1 MEKPVQFSQSVTSHE
16 HGRCLIMVRAT
27 METILKDLNPAQ
39 REAVEHVYG
48 PLLIFAGAGS
58 GKTRALT
65 YRIAYLV
72 GQCRVDPHRILA
84 VTFTNKAA
92 KEMKERICSL
102 VGSRT
107 VADMWVGTFHATCA
121 RILRERGDR
130 VGLNR
135 EFVIYD
141 DDDQIRLVRECLEFL
156 DLDEKENNARQILS
170 KISMAKEQ
178 LILPDNYSRNVIS
191 SYDPI
196 VARVYP
202 LYQKK
207 LAANRALDFDD
218 LILYT
223 VRLFEHCNDVCEYYQ
238 TKFEFVLVDEYQ
250 DINHSQFEF
259 VRRVAAKH
267 GNICVVG
274 DDDQSIYSWRGADVG
289 IILSF
294 QKYYPNAKVVK
305 LEQNYRSTRNI
316 LDAAYYV
323 ISRNERR
330 ADKQLWT
337 ERGEG
342 ALLTR
347 IDAIDEHDEA
357 AKVVNCI
364 RDKVITGEREYSDF
378 AILYRTNVQSRVFE
392 DVLLNYRVPYKIIG
406 GVRFYERKE
415 IKDLMAY
422 LRLAYNPQ
430 DSISLKRIINVPTRG
445 IGPITVERVEQF
457 AASQNISLF
466 ESALRVEEQ
475 DLQPK
480 VKRAVLSLAK
490 LIAFL
495 HSMRNEY
502 PVSKLLNEIV
512 ENTGYVTELKKQG
525 TREADSRLE
534 NILELF
540 SVVEEF
546 ERTSEDTSL
555 RSFLEQVA
563 LVTDIDS
570 YDEHAP
576 AVTLMTLHSAKG
588 LEFPIVF
595 LVGMEEGVFPHSR
608 SMGSRD
614 ELEEERRLCYVGMT
628 RAKDELYL
636 SHATVR
642 SWFGSRERQVMS
654 RFLRE
659 IPSELFCSPNGTT
672 KVVFSASGAPLGS
685 DSDSRRQSPLCPF
698 KVGDYVKHNI
708 FGLGIVENVEPN
720 RGDVQVT
727 VAFEEVGRKKLM
739 LSFAG
744 LEKVDTW

>member
-1 MEKPVQFSQSVTSHE
+1 MEN
-16 HGRCLIMVRAT
+16 
-27 METILKDLNPAQ
+27 ILGDLNPAQ
-39 REAVEHVYG
+39 REAVEHVFG
-48 PLLIFAGAGS
+48 PLLIFAGAGT

-72 GQCRVDPHRILA
+72 GQHRVDPRRILA

-92 KEMKERICSL
+92 NEMKERIADL
-102 VGSRT
+102 VGSYT
-107 VADMWVGTFHATCA
+107 LADMWVGTFHAICA
-121 RILRERGDR
+121 RILRKQGDR
-130 VGLNR
+130 IGLNR

-141 DDDQIRLVRECLEFL
+141 DDDQIRLVRECLESL
-156 DLDEKENNARQILS
+156 ALDEKENNARQILN
-170 KISMAKEQ
+170 KISAAKEK
-178 LILPDNYSRNVIS
+178 LILPDDYSRNVIG

-196 VARVYP
+196 AAKVYP

-207 LAANRALDFDD
+207 LAANHAVDFDD
-218 LILYT
+218 LILHA
-223 VRLFEHCNDVCEYYQ
+223 VRLLENCDDVCEYYQ

-250 DINHSQFEF
+250 DINYSQFEF
-259 VRRVAAKH
+259 VRRVAAKRQ
-267 GNICVVG
+267 NICVVG

-294 QKYYPNAKVVK
+294 KNHYPNAKVIK

-323 ISRNERR
+323 ISKNERR

-337 ERGEG
+337 DREEG
-342 ALLTR
+342 ALLTK
-347 IDAIDEHDEA
+347 IEAIDEHDEA
-357 AKVVNCI
+357 AKVVDCI
-364 RDKVITGEREYSDF
+364 RDKVIAGEREYGDF
-378 AILYRTNVQSRVFE
+378 AILYRTNAQSRVLE

-430 DSISLKRIINVPTRG
+430 DSISLKRIINVPIRG
-445 IGPITVERVEQF
+445 IGPATVERLEQF

-466 ESALRVEEQ
+466 ESTLRVEEQ
-475 DLQPK
+475 ELQPK

-495 HSMRNEY
+495 HNMRNEY

-512 ENTGYVTELKKQG
+512 ENTGYVTELRKQG
-525 TREADSRLE
+525 TREADSRVE
-534 NILELF
+534 NVLELF

-570 YDEHAP
+570 YDDQAP

-588 LEFPIVF
+588 LEFPVVF
-595 LVGMEEGVFPHSR
+595 LVGMEEGIFPHSR
-608 SMGSRD
+608 SMDSRD

-636 SHATVR
+636 SHAAMR
-642 SWFGSRERQVMS
+642 SCFGSKERRVMS
-654 RFLRE
+654 RFLHE
-659 IPSELFCSPNGTT
+659 IPSKLFCSPTYITKAEPSALLTQLGLGTG
-672 KVVFSASGAPLGS
+672 F
-685 DSDSRRQSPLCPF
+685 RRQSPLCPF

-708 FGLGIVENVEPN
+708 FGVGIVEKVEPN
-720 RGDVQVT
+720 SGDVQVT
-727 VAFEEVGRKKLM
+727 VAFEEVGRKRLM

-744 LEKVDTW
+744 LEKVEIW